1 MAALQSSMTAL
12 QSSMTSL
19 SISSSNSFFGQRF
32 SPTLYPTPVK
42 SVEKPCLIVMR
53 LKRWERKECKPNSL
67 PVLQKM
73 HVRLGDTV
81 KVIAGNEKGKI
92 GEVIRLFK
100 HNSTVIVK
108 DMNIKTKHVKPKE
121 QGEPGQIVK
130 VEGPI
135 HSSNVMLYSKDKE
148 VHSRVGHKI
157 LEDGSR
163 VRYLVKTGEII
174 DNKDDWKRVTKE
186 KKQELEKVEA

>member
-1 MAALQSSMTAL
+1 MATVSSLIEVSIPHLTYYHCCQLQ
-12 QSSMTSL
+12 
-19 SISSSNSFFGQRF
+19 N
-32 SPTLYPTPVK
+32 VK
-42 SVEKPCLIVMR
+42 NICSYGWCLICLNVSFILLLQ

-92 GEVIRLFK
+92 GEIIRLFK

-108 DMNIKTKHVKPKE
+108 DMNIKTKHVKSKE

-135 HSSNVMLYSKDKE
+135 HSSNVMLYSKEKE

-163 VRYLVKTGEII
+163 VRYLIKTGEII
-174 DNKDDWKRVTKE
+174 DNKDDWKRFTKE